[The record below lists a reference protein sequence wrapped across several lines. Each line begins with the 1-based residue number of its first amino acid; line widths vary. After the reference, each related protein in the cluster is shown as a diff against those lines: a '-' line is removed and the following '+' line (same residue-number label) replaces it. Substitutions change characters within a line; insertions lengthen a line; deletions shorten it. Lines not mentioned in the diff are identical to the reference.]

1 VGTQVRCCQWL
12 NLDRRRWK
20 DYSQAALAD
29 TASREADIA
38 DGDGGEARRGMQGF
52 HFFDLFIF
60 AMIAAFLVLRLHRV
74 LGRRTGHQPPPEQH
88 RRSDTGESGEVIPLP
103 DRSGQRDDAGDDAR
117 DEGEEAGA
125 PPPPPRRG
133 PAGMT
138 QIKIADPGFDEV
150 GFVDGARYAF
160 ETILDAYASGDKR
173 SLKSLLAGPVYEGF
187 ADEIERREKAN
198 ETLET
203 TLVSFILADIVG
215 AAMAGR
221 KARVTVKFLTEQI
234 NVLRDAEGDA
244 VDGDVA
250 TVAKITDLWTFERDT
265 RSRDPN
271 WQLAD
276 TDSED

>member
-1 VGTQVRCCQWL
+1 MGTRVRYRQWL
-12 NLDRRRWK
+12 NLDRRRRK

-29 TASREADIA
+29 TASREAAIA
-38 DGDGGEARRGMQGF
+38 FGDGGEARDGMQGF
-52 HFFDLFIF
+52 QFFDLFIF

-74 LGRRTGHQPPPEQH
+74 LGRRTGHQPRPEH
-88 RRSDTGESGEVIPLP
+88 RRGDAGESGEVIPLP
-103 DRSGQRDDAGDDAR
+103 DRTGQRDDA
-117 DEGEEAGA
+117 DEETVEEAGA

-138 QIKIADPGFDEV
+138 QIKIADPGFDEA
-150 GFVDGARYAF
+150 GFLDGARYAF
-160 ETILDAYASGDKR
+160 ETILESYASGDKK

-221 KARVTVKFLTEQI
+221 KARVTVKFLTEQV
-234 NVLRDAEGDA
+234 NVLRNAEGDA
-244 VDGDVA
+244 IDGDTA
-250 TVAKITDLWTFERDT
+250 TVAKITDVWTFERDT

>member
-1 VGTQVRCCQWL
+1 VRCRQRL
-12 NLDRRRWK
+12 NLDRRRRK

-29 TASREADIA
+29 NASREADIGY
-38 DGDGGEARRGMQGF
+38 GDGGEARHGMQGF
-52 HFFDLFIF
+52 QFFDLFIF

-74 LGRRTGHQPPPEQH
+74 LGRRTGHQPPPEQS
-88 RRSDTGESGEVIPLP
+88 RRDTGESGEVIPLP
-103 DRSGQRDDAGDDAR
+103 DRSGQRDDAGDEAR
-117 DEGEEAGA
+117 DEAEEAGA

-150 GFVDGARYAF
+150 GFLDGARYAF

-187 ADEIERREKAN
+187 ANEIERREKAN

-221 KARVTVKFLTEQI
+221 KARVTVKFLTEQV
-234 NVLRDAEGDA
+234 NVLRDAHGDA
-244 VDGDVA
+244 VDGDAA
-250 TVAKITDLWTFERDT
+250 TVAKITDVWTFERDT

>member
-1 VGTQVRCCQWL
+1 MGTRVRCRQRL
-12 NLDRRRWK
+12 NLDRRRRK

-29 TASREADIA
+29 NASREADIGY
-38 DGDGGEARRGMQGF
+38 GDGGEARHGMQGF
-52 HFFDLFIF
+52 QFFDLFIF

-74 LGRRTGHQPPPEQH
+74 LGRRTGHQPPPEQS
-88 RRSDTGESGEVIPLP
+88 RRDTGESGEVIPLP
-103 DRSGQRDDAGDDAR
+103 DRSGQRDDAGDEAR
-117 DEGEEAGA
+117 DEAEEAGA

-150 GFVDGARYAF
+150 GFLDGARYAF

-187 ADEIERREKAN
+187 ANEIERREKAN

-221 KARVTVKFLTEQI
+221 KARVTVKFLTEQV
-234 NVLRDAEGDA
+234 NVLRDAHGDA
-244 VDGDVA
+244 VDGDAA
-250 TVAKITDLWTFERDT
+250 TVAKITDVWTFERDT